1 MDVGI
6 VLLQFRR
13 LGNLP
18 MDSIPSWMNS
28 FALLLSGLSLFLA
41 TIKASSFR
49 KYLESEKLRNAWMP
63 GHTGAAQA
71 TGGQHDVVEGK

>member
-1 MDVGI
+1 M
-6 VLLQFRR
+6 LSL
-13 LGNLP
+13 
-18 MDSIPSWMNS
+18 NS
-28 FALLLSGLSLFLA
+28 FVLCLSGLSLLLA
-41 TIKASSFR
+41 TVNAFNFR